1 MLIGNSRHWDA
12 KQDVNSNL
20 IWNTWSNRY
29 FTMNGATFRQDGSVG
44 IGTTTPSAKLD
55 VHGASKIR
63 GGGGLLQLFGNKSG
77 TATHAYISFNNLVG
91 SQTAVLGFTDPAANH
106 MYVWNKKGNIGF
118 INGPSGSHSVNL
130 QIMSNGRVG
139 IGTTAPDADL
149 HVHSRGPAGN
159 GNVLSSIMIGKN
171 NGPEIQAI
179 QQSLDDDVQSLAF
192 RVKLSQIYADDSF
205 EAMRIH
211 ANGNVGIGTTNPTS
225 KLSVKGRIHAE
236 EVKVDLTVPGP
247 DYVFEEDYELPTL
260 ESIESY
266 TQQNKHL
273 PGVPSAQEMEENGI
287 DVGVMNMLLLK
298 KVEELTLH
306 LIELDHRNRQQDIKI
321 QKLESELK
329 K

>member
-1 MLIGNSRHWDA
+1 MKKQLILILVIVAFNANLYSQDGPFRFDGAEDVLIGNSRHWDA

-139 IGTTAPDADL
+139 IGTTSPGAKLA
-149 HVHSRGPAGN
+149 VN
-159 GNVLSSIMIGKN
+159 G
-171 NGPEIQAI
+171 
-179 QQSLDDDVQSLAF
+179 D
-192 RVKLSQIYADDSF
+192 
-205 EAMRIH
+205 
-211 ANGNVGIGTTNPTS
+211 
-225 KLSVKGRIHAE
+225 IHAE
-236 EVKVDLTVPGP
+236 EVRVDLTVPGP
-247 DYVFEEDYELPTL
+247 DYVFEEDYDLPTL

-266 TQQNKHL
+266 IRQNKHL
-273 PGVPSAQEMEENGI
+273 PEVPSATEMEENGI

-321 QKLESELK
+321 QKLESELRK
-329 K
+329 ER

>member
-1 MLIGNSRHWDA
+1 MKKQLILILVLVAFNANLYSQDGPFRFNGAEDVLIGNSRHWDA
-12 KQDVNSNL
+12 KQDASSNL

-139 IGTTAPDADL
+139 IGTTSPDAKL
-149 HVHSRGPAGN
+149 AVN
-159 GNVLSSIMIGKN
+159 G
-171 NGPEIQAI
+171 
-179 QQSLDDDVQSLAF
+179 D
-192 RVKLSQIYADDSF
+192 
-205 EAMRIH
+205 
-211 ANGNVGIGTTNPTS
+211 
-225 KLSVKGRIHAE
+225 IHAE
-236 EVKVDLTVPGP
+236 EVRVDLTVPGP
-247 DYVFEEDYELPTL
+247 DYVFEEDYNLPTL

-266 TQQNKHL
+266 IRQNKHL
-273 PGVPSAQEMEENGI
+273 PEVPSAMEMEENGI

-321 QKLESELK
+321 QKLESELRK
-329 K
+329 ER

>member
-1 MLIGNSRHWDA
+1 MKKQLILTLVIVAFNANLYSQDGPFRFDGAEDVLIGNSRHWDA

-118 INGPSGSHSVNL
+118 INRPSGSHSVNL

-139 IGTTAPDADL
+139 IGTTSPGA
-149 HVHSRGPAGN
+149 
-159 GNVLSSIMIGKN
+159 K
-171 NGPEIQAI
+171 
-179 QQSLDDDVQSLAF
+179 LA
-192 RVKLSQIYADDSF
+192 
-205 EAMRIH
+205 
-211 ANGNVGIGTTNPTS
+211 
-225 KLSVKGRIHAE
+225 VKGDIHAE
-236 EVKVDLTVPGP
+236 EVRVDLTVPGP
-247 DYVFEEDYELPTL
+247 DYVFEEDYDLPTL

-266 TQQNKHL
+266 IRQNKHL
-273 PGVPSAQEMEENGI
+273 PEVPSAMEMEENGI

-321 QKLESELK
+321 QKLESELRK
-329 K
+329 ER